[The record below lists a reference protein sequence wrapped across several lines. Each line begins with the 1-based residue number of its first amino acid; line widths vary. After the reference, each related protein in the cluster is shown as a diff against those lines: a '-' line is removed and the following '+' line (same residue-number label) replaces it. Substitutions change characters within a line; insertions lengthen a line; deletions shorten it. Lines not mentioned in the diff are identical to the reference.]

1 MKTSGKLRKNI
12 GAAVLTL
19 AAVTSISMAAFADE
33 GKSVPMQKL
42 VPSSATAVAGGLKQ
56 TDINSG
62 NMTAVTITVPAAM
75 LTEAVSPENAADIIL
90 TRKNESTGKLEIS
103 RDNGATWSEYDGK
116 AIMLTPAV
124 AAQRQ

>member
-33 GKSVPMQKL
+33 GKS